1 MARFDEI
8 REQLENLMDELEQIK
23 DKGMI
28 IWNDAVDD
36 DIFEEGFD
44 AILDLCD
51 WEDGAIVTAITKITN
66 SIRKAL

>member
-1 MARFDEI
+1 MTRFDEI

-36 DIFEEGFD
+36 DIFEKGFD

-51 WEDGAIVTAITKITN
+51 EDGAIANTIFRIEN